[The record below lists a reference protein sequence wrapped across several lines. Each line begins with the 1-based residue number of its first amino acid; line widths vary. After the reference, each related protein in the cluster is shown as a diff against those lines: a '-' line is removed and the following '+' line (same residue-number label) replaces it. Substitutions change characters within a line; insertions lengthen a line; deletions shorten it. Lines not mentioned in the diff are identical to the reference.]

1 MTASGPDLS
10 DHLPRRRPGEAPA
23 LLARGVSKVFGTT
36 RVLDGVDL
44 AVMPGEVHGL
54 LGANGS
60 GKSTLIKTIAGLHAP
75 EPGGEL
81 ILYGRAAPFPMP
93 AGGARRQGI
102 SFVHQHL
109 ALMPSLTVIENMM
122 LNDLAVDQNWAIR
135 WGRARA
141 RVEETF
147 ARFGLSIDP
156 TARVADLSQSDRA
169 LIAIT
174 RAFDEVQTHGRAGE
188 GILILDEPTPF
199 LPRSG
204 VEQLFGL
211 IRSVVR
217 DGASVILVAH
227 DIDEIREIT
236 DRATILRDGQVAGT
250 VVSAEADREQFIELI
265 VGEKVSLFQSAAV
278 PPEGGRRAARVRG
291 LVADQVADV
300 SLDVAEGEILGL
312 TGLIGTGY
320 DRTLEA
326 LYGAIPASAGRIE
339 IDGRDMALAGMTP
352 GAAMER
358 GMAYLP
364 ADRLGKAGVGALSIA
379 ENIGLPVLGRFRNA
393 FGIDWQAIHDHCL
406 ALGRTYDIR
415 PNRPELTLGAL
426 SGGNAQKV
434 LMAKWLQTDPR
445 LLMLDEP
452 TQGVDVGARQ
462 RLFQALSEASARGTA
477 VLVASTDAEQ
487 LAQICHRVLIFSA
500 GRIVTELGPGE
511 IDKDRISQETFR
523 AQGAAGHAGG
533 TAEASGGGKA
543 PRDNDRAATGRRNR
557 QEVA

>member
-1 MTASGPDLS
+1 MTGAAPDLS

-36 RVLDGVDL
+36 KVLDGVDL

-81 ILYGRAAPFPMP
+81 ILYGAGAPFPMP
-93 AGGARRQGI
+93 AGGARKHGI

-122 LNDLAVDQNWAIR
+122 LNDLAVQQNWGIR
-135 WGRARA
+135 WGAARR
-141 RVEETF
+141 RVEEVF
-147 ARFGLSIDP
+147 DRFGLNIDP

-174 RAFDEVQTHGRAGE
+174 RAFDEVQSHGQPGR

-211 IRSVVR
+211 IRSVVA

-236 DRATILRDGQVAGT
+236 DRATILRDGRVAGT

-265 VGEKVSLFQSAAV
+265 VGEKVSLFQSTST
-278 PPEGGRRAARVRG
+278 PPVDGKVAARVRG
-291 LVADQVADV
+291 MCADQVNDV
-300 SLDVAEGEILGL
+300 SFDIGEGEILGL

-320 DRTLEA
+320 DRVLEA
-326 LYGAIPASAGRIE
+326 AYGAIGAQAGTIGIAGR
-339 IDGRDMALAGMTP
+339 DLSLKGMTP
-352 GAAMER
+352 GAAMGA

-379 ENIGLPVLGRFRNA
+379 ENIGLPVMGQFRNWM
-393 FGIDWQAIHDHCL
+393 GIDWGAIHDHCL
-406 ALGRTYDIR
+406 GLGVTYDIR
-415 PNRPELTLGAL
+415 PNRPELALSAL

-434 LMAKWLQTDPR
+434 LMAKWLQTKPR

-462 RLFQALSEASARGTA
+462 RLFQALSEASGQGTA

-500 GRIVTELGPGE
+500 GRIVTELKGE
-511 IDKDRISQETFR
+511 QITKDTISQETFR
-523 AQGAAGHAGG
+523 ANGP
-533 TAEASGGGKA
+533 AE
-543 PRDNDRAATGRRNR
+543 TGENERIRER

>member
-1 MTASGPDLS
+1 MAPAPYGD
-10 DHLPRRRPGEAPA
+10 DLPRRVPGEAPA

-36 RVLDGVDL
+36 RVLDGVEL
-44 AVMPGEVHGL
+44 TVMPGEVHGL

-81 ILYGRAAPFPMP
+81 ILYGEGAPFPMP
-93 AGGARRQGI
+93 AGGARRHGI

-122 LNDLAVDQNWAIR
+122 LNDLAVEQNWGIR
-135 WGRARA
+135 WGAAR
-141 RVEETF
+141 RKVEETF
-147 ARFGLSIDP
+147 DRFGLTIDP

-174 RAFDEVQTHGRAGE
+174 RAFDEVQTHGQDGR

-211 IRSVVR
+211 VRSVVA

-236 DRATILRDGQVAGT
+236 DRATILRDGKVAGT
-250 VVSAEADREQFIELI
+250 VVSAEADRERFIELI
-265 VGEKVSLFQSAAV
+265 VGEKVSLFQSASVLPAESKV
-278 PPEGGRRAARVRG
+278 TAMVSD
-291 LVADQVADV
+291 LTADQVENV
-300 SLDVAEGEILGL
+300 SFEIREGEILGL
-312 TGLIGTGY
+312 TGLIGTGF
-320 DRTLEA
+320 DRVLEA
-326 LYGAIPASAGRIE
+326 MYGAIPSETGRIE
-339 IDGRDMALAGMTP
+339 IADMDLPLTGMTP
-352 GAAMER
+352 GAAMET
-358 GMAYLP
+358 GMAFLP

-379 ENIGLPVLGRFRNA
+379 ENIGLPVMGKFRNWL
-393 FGIDWQAIHDHCL
+393 GIDWGAIHDHCL
-406 ALGRTYDIR
+406 DLGRKYDIR
-415 PNRPELTLGAL
+415 PNRPELNLGAL

-434 LMAKWLQTDPR
+434 LMAKWLQTRPR

-462 RLFQALSEASARGTA
+462 RLFQALSEASGQGTS

-500 GRIVTELGPGE
+500 GRIVKELKGE
-511 IDKDRISQETFR
+511 MINKDAISQETFR
-523 AQGAAGHAGG
+523 ANAGE
-533 TAEASGGGKA
+533 TA
-543 PRDNDRAATGRRNR
+543 PVQT

>member
-1 MTASGPDLS
+1 MMAKGPDLS
-10 DHLPRRRPGEAPA
+10 DHLPRRTPGPDLSDHLPRRTPGEAPA
-23 LLARGVSKVFGTT
+23 LLARGVSKIFGTT
-36 RVLDGVDL
+36 KVLDGVDL

-81 ILYGRAAPFPMP
+81 ILYGQGAPFPMP
-93 AGGARRQGI
+93 AGGARRHGI
-102 SFVHQHL
+102 SSVHQHL

-122 LNDLAVDQNWAIR
+122 LNDLAVEQNWGIR
-135 WGRARA
+135 WGAAKRK
-141 RVEETF
+141 VEEIF
-147 ARFGLSIDP
+147 DRFGLTIDP

-174 RAFDEVQTHGRAGE
+174 RAFDEVQTHGADGR

-211 IRSVVR
+211 IRSVVEG
-217 DGASVILVAH
+217 GASVILVAH

-236 DRATILRDGQVAGT
+236 DRATILRDGKLAGT
-250 VVSAEADREQFIELI
+250 VVSAEADRERFIELI
-265 VGEKVSLFQSAAV
+265 VGEKVSLFKSATPA
-278 PPEGGRRAARVRG
+278 PAADGTVTASIRD
-291 LVADQVADV
+291 LSADQVDGV
-300 SLDVAEGEILGL
+300 SFDIREGEILGL
-312 TGLIGTGY
+312 TGLIGTGF
-320 DRTLEA
+320 DKVLEA
-326 LYGAIPASAGRIE
+326 TYGAIPAQTGTIE
-339 IDGRDMALAGMTP
+339 IAGQKRPLTGMTP
-352 GAAMER
+352 GAAMDT
-358 GMAYLP
+358 GMAFLP
-364 ADRLGKAGVGALSIA
+364 ADRLGKAGVGGLSIA
-379 ENIGLPVLGRFRNA
+379 ENIALPVMGRFRNV
-393 FGIDWQAIHDHCL
+393 FGIDWAGIQDHCL
-406 ALGRTYDIR
+406 ELGRKYDIR
-415 PNRPELTLGAL
+415 PNRPALDLGAL

-462 RLFQALSEASARGTA
+462 RLFQALSEASAKGTA

-500 GRIVTELGPGE
+500 GRIVKELSGSD
-511 IDKDRISQETFR
+511 IDKDTISQETFR
-523 AQGAAGHAGG
+523 AQVPEAEGHHD
-533 TAEASGGGKA
+533 T
-543 PRDNDRAATGRRNR
+543 